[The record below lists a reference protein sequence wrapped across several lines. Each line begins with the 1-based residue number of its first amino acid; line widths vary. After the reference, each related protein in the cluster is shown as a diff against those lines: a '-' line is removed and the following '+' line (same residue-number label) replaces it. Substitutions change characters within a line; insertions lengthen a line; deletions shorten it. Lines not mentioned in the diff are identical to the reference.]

1 MMIKCTSCIVSW
13 FWCLLMSSWFRI
25 FTKLARRLIKVAT
38 WKWTQQ
44 WYQNRWN
51 VTIYN
56 MIYIVTYNHLSIIF
70 KINIIWSKGKLD
82 SRSLKTARHP
92 FWQNWL
98 IFEIKSTKN
107 HHHHHHHICDIAF
120 TTIVIVITIQ
130 MRCLLPRYFCCR
142 MGKSVDSLL
151 DLREK
156 SNHVIVSTK
165 PIINLDLK
173 AKQYHHNHHQSHSP
187 GARCPHLQD
196 LSPQGRLKKSFDKN
210 KLKMFSFSPLFLQN
224 KISHIYV
231 FCPIF
236 A

>member
-1 MMIKCTSCIVSW
+1 MMISIKCTSCIVSW

-82 SRSLKTARHP
+82 SWSLKTARRP

-98 IFEIKSTKN
+98 IFEIKSSKN
-107 HHHHHHHICDIAF
+107 HHHRHHHICDIAF
-120 TTIVIVITIQ
+120 TTIVIVITTQ
-130 MRCLLPRYFCCR
+130 MRFCYLAIFVAEWVKVSTLCWTC
-142 MGKSVDSLL
+142 GKSQTMLLYQQSQSLTWTW
-151 DLREK
+151 K
-156 SNHVIVSTK
+156 QSNIIIIIIRVIH
-165 PIINLDLK
+165 LE
-173 AKQYHHNHHQSHSP
+173 P
-187 GARCPHLQD
+187 GVHICRICPPKVVWRKGLI
-196 LSPQGRLKKSFDKN
+196 
-210 KLKMFSFSPLFLQN
+210 
-224 KISHIYV
+224 KIS
-231 FCPIF
+231 
-236 A
+236 